1 MVPEELAH
9 VNKMHVVYF
18 EQHGDPQQ
26 VIDVKECNIPEPGD
40 DEILVQILA
49 TPVSRC
55 ALSIVG
61 GEVPVRIEAP
71 SLSPRLLRSH
81 SSPGLSRTP
90 STPAI
95 TITAPEETGSSHPST
110 VPVDPHSI
118 AAAPP
123 RVHFSDE
130 ESHPVQREER
140 VQQSKHVLNTK
151 AYGGLK
157 ISNIPGNEAVGRI
170 VALGKG
176 VQGFTLDQRVIV
188 AAPSGLWSEYVV
200 GSPSAFMDV
209 PPQLDDASACQL
221 FVTPLTA
228 LCLISMLRP
237 ERGKYLLQ
245 SGASSAVGQLVIQLS
260 KLHGFKTLN
269 VVRRWEQVKKLMDM
283 GADEVI
289 SIDRENVIK
298 RVKELTRGEGVACAL
313 DAIGGSLG
321 AAMGQC
327 MAKNSTLVFY
337 GTLCGDKMACLDVQ
351 SLISKSVT
359 LKGFNLNQ
367 WLETTPRQDIEANI
381 DAIVQ
386 LLMRGAIKLPVET
399 AYSFR
404 DVKRAVTHA
413 LNSGNEGRVI
423 LVTQEVHL
431 KTIA

>member
-1 MVPEELAH
+1 MVPEEMAH

-18 EQHGDPQQ
+18 EQHGDPQK
-26 VIDVKECNIPEPGD
+26 VISVIECNIPEPGD

-71 SLSPRLLRSH
+71 SLSPRLLRCH

-95 TITAPEETGSSHPST
+95 TITAPEETGSSPST
-110 VPVDPHSI
+110 VPVDPNSI

-123 RVHFSDE
+123 RVHFAEVAE
-130 ESHPVQREER
+130 ESPVHR
-140 VQQSKHVLNTK
+140 VEQSKHVLNTK
-151 AYGGLK
+151 VYGGLK

-170 VALGKG
+170 VALGKH

-188 AAPSGLWSEYVV
+188 AAPSGLWSEYIVA
-200 GSPSAFMDV
+200 SPAAFMEV

-237 ERGKYLLQ
+237 QKGKYLLQ

-289 SIDRENVIK
+289 SIDRENVVK
-298 RVKELTRGEGVACAL
+298 RVKELTRGEGVAYAL

-337 GTLCGDKMACLDVQ
+337 GTLCGDRTSCLDVQ

-359 LKGFNLNQ
+359 IKGFNLNQ
-367 WLETTPRQDIEANI
+367 WLETTPRQEIEASI
-381 DAIVQ
+381 DSIVQ

-404 DVKRAVTHA
+404 DVKRAITHA
-413 LNSGNEGRVI
+413 LTSGNEGRVI
-423 LVTQEVHL
+423 LVTQEMHL